1 VYDPRVQGGA
11 RAGVGLAAAAVAV
24 ALAACSGASAP
35 PPGTAALGGAGG
47 TAAVTAEP
55 RSGVTSR
62 AGLPG
67 AAEARCLPVVAGA
80 CGCVYDC
87 ATGVPAGSDFWTVRH
102 PFWGDKPLR
111 ARVDRWCAGSECTEA
126 FMAEIVCDGICA
138 PKPADATCH
147 FEGDL
152 CVGHSTAEPR

>member
-1 VYDPRVQGGA
+1 M
-11 RAGVGLAAAAVAV
+11 GLAAV
-24 ALAACSGASAP
+24 LLGACSGAPAP
-35 PPGTAALGGAGG
+35 SPGTVGPGG

-67 AAEARCLPVVAGA
+67 AAEARCLPVVAAA

-87 ATGVPAGSDFWTVRH
+87 ATGVPAGADDWTVHH

-111 ARVDRWCAGSECTEA
+111 ARVDRWCVSGECTDA
-126 FMAEIVCDGICA
+126 FMAEIICDGICA

-147 FEGDL
+147 FDGDR
-152 CVGHSTAEPR
+152 CVGRSTAEAR